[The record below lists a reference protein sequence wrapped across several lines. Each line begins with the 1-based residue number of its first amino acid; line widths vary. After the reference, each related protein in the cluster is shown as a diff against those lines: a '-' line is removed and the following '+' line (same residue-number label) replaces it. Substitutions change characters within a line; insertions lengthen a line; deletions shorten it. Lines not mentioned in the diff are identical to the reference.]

1 MKFAHREV
9 TQSLFNLILVTPSK
23 AKESSSS
30 DDSSSED
37 DEPKKQPPTPKTTKG
52 KLP

>member
-1 MKFAHREV
+1 M
-9 TQSLFNLILVTPSK
+9 ILVTPSK

-30 DDSSSED
+30 EDSSSED
-37 DEPKKQPPTPKTTKG
+37 EEPKKQPQTPKTTKG